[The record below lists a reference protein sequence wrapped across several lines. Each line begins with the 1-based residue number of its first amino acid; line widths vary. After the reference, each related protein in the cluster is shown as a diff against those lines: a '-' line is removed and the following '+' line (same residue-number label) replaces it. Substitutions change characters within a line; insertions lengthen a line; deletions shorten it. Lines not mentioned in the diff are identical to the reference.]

1 MDIIKQISEELN
13 IDYKVVTNTVELLD
27 QGATI
32 PFIARYRKEVTNG
45 LLDTQLRDLLSR
57 LEYLR
62 KLEDRKQTVID
73 TITKLEKLTPELK
86 EKIDN
91 CLTLT
96 ELEDIYRPYKPK
108 KQTRGQI
115 AIKKGLQPL
124 ANFIKKDTS
133 NTLQKEASTY
143 INKEKGVESIEDAI
157 KGACD
162 IIAEEISDNTNYR
175 IYLKDII
182 LKSGILEAKLTKN
195 KTSDVYDNY
204 ANFSRLI
211 KLVKPHQVLA
221 IFRGEKQKCL
231 SKDIIIDEEKFLN
244 HIYNFEAPYKTPYED
259 LFKEVIKDSY
269 TRLIKP
275 SVDNDIYNQLFEQ
288 AEDNS
293 IITFKCNLENL
304 LMQAP
309 LKSCNVMGFDP
320 GYVNGCK
327 IALVDS
333 LSNVLY
339 TTKTYVTVSK
349 KSEEIEK
356 EALRLKTLIKKF
368 DIKYIAL
375 GNGTASRESEK
386 FLKEKVIN
394 DTSCQVVIVSEAGAS
409 IYSASKLGV
418 EEFPDFDV
426 ALRSAVS
433 IARRLIDPLSE
444 LVKIDPESIGV
455 GQYQHDINQTKLKE
469 ALYGVVE
476 DVVNRVGVDLNYASY
491 SLLSYVSGIGSS
503 LAKNIVDYR
512 KENGRFNSRND
523 LLKVS
528 KFGPKAF
535 KNAAGFLRIKD
546 GSNFLDSTSIHPESY
561 TLTKSLLK
569 LYDIKDLNQA
579 KEKLSTLSDSQI
591 EGLASKLNTSFIV
604 LKDIINDLLKPGL
617 DPRSQVKVAKL
628 DSSITSIDDLKEGMI
643 LEGTIRNVS
652 DFGCFVDI
660 GLHEDGLVHISEVS
674 KNYVKNINDVVS
686 IGDIIKVKVISID
699 KQRKRIGLSIKQ
711 VQ

>member
-13 IDYKVVTNTVELLD
+13 IDYKVVTSTVELLD

-73 TITKLEKLTPELK
+73 TITKLEKLTPDLK
-86 EKIDN
+86 EKIDA

-115 AIKKGLQPL
+115 AIKKGLKPL
-124 ANFIKKDTS
+124 ADFIRNDTS
-133 NTLQKEASTY
+133 NTLNQEASKY
-143 INKEKGVESIEDAI
+143 INKENGIESSEDAI
-157 KGACD
+157 KGALD

-182 LKSGILEAKLTKN
+182 LKSGLLEAKLTKN

-204 ANFSRLI
+204 ANFSKLV

-221 IFRGEKQKCL
+221 IFRGENQKCL

-244 HIYNFEAPYKTPYED
+244 HIYMFETNKNTPYQE
-259 LFKEVIKDSY
+259 LFKQVIKDSY

-293 IITFKCNLENL
+293 IVTFKRNLENL

-309 LKSCNVMGFDP
+309 LKSCSVLGFDP

-327 IALVDS
+327 IAIVDS

-339 TTKTYVTVSK
+339 TTKTYITVTK
-349 KSEEIEK
+349 EQEKIES
-356 EALRLKTLIKKF
+356 EALRLKNLIKKF
-368 DIKYIAL
+368 DVKYIAL

-386 FLKEKVIN
+386 FLKEKVVN
-394 DTSCQVVIVSEAGAS
+394 NTSCQVVIVSEAGAS
-409 IYSASKLGV
+409 IYSASKLGI

-444 LVKIDPESIGV
+444 LVKIEPDGIGV

-491 SLLSYVSGIGSS
+491 SLLSYVSGIGPS

-512 KENGRFNSRND
+512 KENGRFNSRSD

-546 GSNFLDSTSIHPESY
+546 GTNFLDSTSIHPESY
-561 TLTKSLLK
+561 NLTKSLLK
-569 LYDIKDLNQA
+569 LYDIKDLAQA
-579 KEKLSTLSDSQI
+579 KEKLNNIGDSKI
-591 EGLASKLNTSFIV
+591 EELASKLNTSFIV

-617 DPRSQVKVAKL
+617 DPRSEVKVAKL

-660 GLHEDGLVHISEVS
+660 GLHEDGLVHISEIS
-674 KNYVKNINDVVS
+674 KSYVKNINDVVS

-711 VQ
+711 V

>member
-13 IDYKVVTNTVELLD
+13 IDYKVVTSTVELLD

-73 TITKLEKLTPELK
+73 TITKLEKLTPDLK
-86 EKIDN
+86 EKIDA

-115 AIKKGLQPL
+115 AIKKGLKPL
-124 ANFIKKDTS
+124 ADFIRNDTS
-133 NTLQKEASTY
+133 NTLNQEASKY
-143 INKEKGVESIEDAI
+143 INKENGIESSEDAI
-157 KGACD
+157 KGALD

-182 LKSGILEAKLTKN
+182 LKSGLLEAKLTKN

-204 ANFSRLI
+204 ANFSKLV

-221 IFRGEKQKCL
+221 IFRGENQKCL

-244 HIYNFEAPYKTPYED
+244 HIYMFETNKNTPYQE
-259 LFKEVIKDSY
+259 LFKQVIKDSY

-293 IITFKCNLENL
+293 IITFKRNLENL

-309 LKSCNVMGFDP
+309 LKSCSVLGFDP

-327 IALVDS
+327 IAIVDS

-339 TTKTYVTVSK
+339 TTKTYITVTK
-349 KSEEIEK
+349 EQEKIES
-356 EALRLKTLIKKF
+356 EALRLKNLIKKF
-368 DIKYIAL
+368 DVKYIAL

-386 FLKEKVIN
+386 FLKEKVVN
-394 DTSCQVVIVSEAGAS
+394 NTSCQVVIVSEAGAS
-409 IYSASKLGV
+409 IYSASKLGI

-444 LVKIDPESIGV
+444 LVKIEPDGIGV

-491 SLLSYVSGIGSS
+491 SLLSYVSGIGPS

-546 GSNFLDSTSIHPESY
+546 GTNFLDSTSIHPESY
-561 TLTKSLLK
+561 NLTKSLLK
-569 LYDIKDLNQA
+569 LYDIKDLAQA
-579 KEKLSTLSDSQI
+579 KEKLNNIGDSKI
-591 EGLASKLNTSFIV
+591 EELAIKLNTSFIV

-617 DPRSQVKVAKL
+617 DPRSEVKVAKL

-660 GLHEDGLVHISEVS
+660 GLHEDGLVHISEIS
-674 KNYVKNINDVVS
+674 KSYVKNINDVVS

-711 VQ
+711 V

>member
-13 IDYKVVTNTVELLD
+13 IDYKVVTSTVELLD

-73 TITKLEKLTPELK
+73 TITKLEKLTPDLK
-86 EKIDN
+86 EKIDA
-91 CLTLT
+91 CLTLS

-115 AIKKGLQPL
+115 AIKKGLKPL
-124 ANFIKKDTS
+124 ADFIRNDTS
-133 NTLQKEASTY
+133 NTLNQEASKY
-143 INKEKGVESIEDAI
+143 INKENGIESSEDAI
-157 KGACD
+157 KGALD

-182 LKSGILEAKLTKN
+182 LKSGLLEAKLTKN

-204 ANFSRLI
+204 ANFSKLV

-221 IFRGEKQKCL
+221 IFRGENQKCL

-244 HIYNFEAPYKTPYED
+244 HIYMFETNKNTPYQE
-259 LFKEVIKDSY
+259 LFKQVIKDSY

-293 IITFKCNLENL
+293 IVTFKRNLENL

-309 LKSCNVMGFDP
+309 LKSCSVLGFDP

-327 IALVDS
+327 IAIVDS

-339 TTKTYVTVSK
+339 TTKTYITVTK
-349 KSEEIEK
+349 EQEKIES
-356 EALRLKTLIKKF
+356 EALRLKNLIKKF
-368 DIKYIAL
+368 DVKYIAL

-386 FLKEKVIN
+386 FLKEKVVN
-394 DTSCQVVIVSEAGAS
+394 NTSCQVVIVSEAGAS
-409 IYSASKLGV
+409 IYSASKLGI

-444 LVKIDPESIGV
+444 LVKIEPDGIGV

-491 SLLSYVSGIGSS
+491 SLLSYVSGIGPS

-546 GSNFLDSTSIHPESY
+546 GTNFLDSTSIHPESY
-561 TLTKSLLK
+561 NLTKSLLK
-569 LYDIKDLNQA
+569 LYDIKDLAQA
-579 KEKLSTLSDSQI
+579 KEKLNNIGDSKI
-591 EGLASKLNTSFIV
+591 EELATKLNTSFIV

-617 DPRSQVKVAKL
+617 DPRSEVKVAKL

-660 GLHEDGLVHISEVS
+660 GLHEDGLVHISEIS
-674 KNYVKNINDVVS
+674 KSYVKNINDVVS

-711 VQ
+711 V

>member
-13 IDYKVVTNTVELLD
+13 IEYKVVEATIEMLD

-73 TITKLEKLTPELK
+73 TITKLEKLTPDLQI
-86 EKIDN
+86 KIEA

-115 AIKKGLQPL
+115 AIKKGLKPL
-124 ANFIKKDTS
+124 ADFIRIDTS
-133 NTLQKEASTY
+133 NTLNEEASKY
-143 INKEKGVESIEDAI
+143 INKENGVEKSEDAI
-157 KGACD
+157 KGALD

-175 IYLKDII
+175 VYLKDII
-182 LKSGILEAKLTKN
+182 LKSGLLQVQLTKN

-204 ANFSRLI
+204 ANFSRLVR
-211 KLVKPHQVLA
+211 LVKPHQVLA
-221 IFRGEKQKCL
+221 IFRGENQKCL
-231 SKDIIIDEEKFLN
+231 SKEIVIDEEKFLN
-244 HIYNFEAPYKTPYED
+244 HIYLFEANKNTPYVD
-259 LFKEVIKDSY
+259 LFKQVIKDSY

-275 SVDNDIYNQLFEQ
+275 SVDNDIYNQLFEK

-293 IITFKCNLENL
+293 IVTFKCNLENL

-309 LKSCNVMGFDP
+309 LKSCSVLGFDP

-327 IALVDS
+327 IAIVDS

-339 TTKTYVTVSK
+339 TTKTYITVSK
-349 KSEEIEK
+349 EQEKIESEASRIK
-356 EALRLKTLIKKF
+356 NLIKKF
-368 DIKYIAL
+368 DVKYIAL

-386 FLKEKVIN
+386 FLKEKVVK
-394 DTSCQVVIVSEAGAS
+394 DTNCQVVIVSEAGAS

-444 LVKIDPESIGV
+444 LVKIEPEGIGV

-491 SLLSYVSGIGSS
+491 SLLSYVSGIGPS

-523 LLKVS
+523 LLKVN

-546 GSNFLDSTSIHPESY
+546 GTNFLDSTSIHPESY
-561 TLTKSLLK
+561 DLCKSLLK
-569 LYDIKDLNQA
+569 LFDIKDLTQA
-579 KEKLSTLSDSQI
+579 KEKLNNINDSQI
-591 EGLASKLNTSFIV
+591 EQLASKLNTSFIV

-617 DPRSQVKVAKL
+617 DPRSEVKVAKL
-628 DSSITSIDDLKEGMI
+628 DSSITSIDDLKEGMV

-660 GLHEDGLVHISEVS
+660 GLHEDGLVHISEIS
-674 KNYVKNINDVVS
+674 KSFVKNINDVVS
-686 IGDIIKVKVISID
+686 IGDIIKVKVILID

-711 VQ
+711 VN

>member
-13 IDYKVVTNTVELLD
+13 IDYKVVTSTVELLD

-73 TITKLEKLTPELK
+73 TITKLEKLTPDLK
-86 EKIDN
+86 EKIDA

-115 AIKKGLQPL
+115 AIKKGLKPL
-124 ANFIKKDTS
+124 ADFIRNDTS
-133 NTLQKEASTY
+133 NTLNQEASKY
-143 INKEKGVESIEDAI
+143 INKENGIESSEDAI
-157 KGACD
+157 KGALD

-182 LKSGILEAKLTKN
+182 LKSGLLEAKLTKN

-204 ANFSRLI
+204 ANFSKLV

-221 IFRGEKQKCL
+221 IFRGENQKCL

-244 HIYNFEAPYKTPYED
+244 HIYMFETNKNTPYQE
-259 LFKEVIKDSY
+259 LFKQVIKDSY

-293 IITFKCNLENL
+293 IVTFKRNLENL

-309 LKSCNVMGFDP
+309 LKSCSVLGFDP

-327 IALVDS
+327 IAIVDS

-339 TTKTYVTVSK
+339 TTKTYIIVTK
-349 KSEEIEK
+349 EQEKIES
-356 EALRLKTLIKKF
+356 EALRLKNLIKKF
-368 DIKYIAL
+368 DVKYIAL

-386 FLKEKVIN
+386 FLKEKVVN
-394 DTSCQVVIVSEAGAS
+394 NTSCQVVIVSEAGAS
-409 IYSASKLGV
+409 IYSASKLGI

-444 LVKIDPESIGV
+444 LVKIEPDGIGV

-491 SLLSYVSGIGSS
+491 SLLSYVSGIGPS

-512 KENGRFNSRND
+512 KENGRFNSRSD

-546 GSNFLDSTSIHPESY
+546 GTNFLDSTSIHPESY
-561 TLTKSLLK
+561 NLTKSLLK
-569 LYDIKDLNQA
+569 LYDIKDLAQA
-579 KEKLSTLSDSQI
+579 KEKLNNIGDSKI
-591 EGLASKLNTSFIV
+591 EELATKLNTSFIV

-617 DPRSQVKVAKL
+617 DPRSEVKVAKL

-660 GLHEDGLVHISEVS
+660 GLHEDGLVHISEIS
-674 KNYVKNINDVVS
+674 KSYVKNINDVVS

-711 VQ
+711 V

>member
-13 IDYKVVTNTVELLD
+13 IDYKVVTSTVELLD

-73 TITKLEKLTPELK
+73 TITKLEKLTPDLK
-86 EKIDN
+86 EKIDA

-115 AIKKGLQPL
+115 AIKKGLKPL
-124 ANFIKKDTS
+124 ADFIRNDTS
-133 NTLQKEASTY
+133 NTLNQEASKY
-143 INKEKGVESIEDAI
+143 INKENGIESSEDAI
-157 KGACD
+157 KGALD

-182 LKSGILEAKLTKN
+182 LKSGLLEAKLTKN

-204 ANFSRLI
+204 ANFSKLV

-221 IFRGEKQKCL
+221 IFRGENQKCL

-244 HIYNFEAPYKTPYED
+244 HIYMFETNKNTPYQE
-259 LFKEVIKDSY
+259 LFKQVIKDSY

-293 IITFKCNLENL
+293 IVTFKRNLENL

-309 LKSCNVMGFDP
+309 LKSCSVLGFDP

-327 IALVDS
+327 IAIVDS

-339 TTKTYVTVSK
+339 TTKTYITVTK
-349 KSEEIEK
+349 EQEKIES
-356 EALRLKTLIKKF
+356 EALRLKNLIKKF
-368 DIKYIAL
+368 DVKYIAL

-386 FLKEKVIN
+386 FLKEKVVN
-394 DTSCQVVIVSEAGAS
+394 NTSCQVVIVSEAGAS
-409 IYSASKLGV
+409 IYSASKLGI

-444 LVKIDPESIGV
+444 LVKIEPDGIGV

-491 SLLSYVSGIGSS
+491 SLLSYVSGIGPS

-512 KENGRFNSRND
+512 KENGRFNSRSD

-546 GSNFLDSTSIHPESY
+546 GTNFLDSTSIHPESY
-561 TLTKSLLK
+561 NLTKSLLK
-569 LYDIKDLNQA
+569 LYDIKDLAQA
-579 KEKLSTLSDSQI
+579 KEKLNNIGDSKI
-591 EGLASKLNTSFIV
+591 EELATKLNTSFIV

-617 DPRSQVKVAKL
+617 DPRSEVKVAKL

-660 GLHEDGLVHISEVS
+660 GLHEDGLVHISEIS
-674 KNYVKNINDVVS
+674 KSYVKNINDVVS

-711 VQ
+711 V

>member
-491 SLLSYVSGIGSS
+491 SLLSYVSGIGPS

-561 TLTKSLLK
+561 TLTKTLLK

-660 GLHEDGLVHISEVS
+660 GLHEDGLVHISEIS

>member
-1 MDIIKQISEELN
+1 MNINKQISEELN
-13 IDYKVVTNTVELLD
+13 IPLEVVNNTIELLD
-27 QGATI
+27 QGSTI

-45 LLDTQLRDLLSR
+45 LLDTQIRDLATR

-86 EKIDN
+86 QKIED

-96 ELEDIYRPYKPK
+96 ELEDLYRPYKPK
-108 KQTRGQI
+108 KQTRGQL
-115 AIKKGLQPL
+115 AIKKGLQGL
-124 ANFIKKDTS
+124 ANFIKEDTS
-133 NTLQKEASTY
+133 NTLEKEASKY
-143 INKEKGVESIEDAI
+143 INKEKGVEDIKQAI
-157 KGACD
+157 DGAKD

-182 LKSGILEAKLTKN
+182 LKSGILQVTLSKN
-195 KTSDVYDNY
+195 KTSDLYDNY
-204 ANFSRLI
+204 ENFSRLV

-231 SKDIIIDEEKFLN
+231 VKDIIINEEVFLN
-244 HIYNFEAPYKTPYED
+244 HIANFEIPYKSPYEE
-259 LFKEVIKDSY
+259 LFNQIIKDSY
-269 TRLIKP
+269 TRLIKQ
-275 SVDNDIYNQLFEQ
+275 SVDNDIYNQMFEQ

-309 LKSCNVMGFDP
+309 LKSCNVLGFDP
-320 GYVNGCK
+320 GYTNGCK
-327 IALVDS
+327 IAIVDE

-339 TTKTYVTVSK
+339 TTKTYVTVTK
-349 KSEEIEK
+349 KEEELVK
-356 EALRLKTLIKKF
+356 EATRLATLIKKF
-368 DIKYIAL
+368 NVKYIAL

-386 FLKEKVIN
+386 FLKERVVKGLE
-394 DTSCQVVIVSEAGAS
+394 CQVVIVSEAGAS
-409 IYSASKLGV
+409 IYSASKLGI

-491 SLLSYVSGIGSS
+491 SLLSYISGIGTS

-512 KENGRFNSRND
+512 KANGRFNSRKD
-523 LLKVS
+523 LLKVN

-546 GSNFLDSTSIHPESY
+546 GTNFLDATSIHPESY
-561 TLTKSLLK
+561 DIANKLLK
-569 LYDIKDLNQA
+569 LYDIKNLEQA
-579 KEKLSTLSDSQI
+579 KEKLNNIDDKQI
-591 EGLASKLNTSFIV
+591 EGLAIKLDTTFIT

-617 DPRSQVKVAKL
+617 DPRNQVKVAKL
-628 DSSITSIDDLKEGMI
+628 DSSITSIDDLKIGMI

-660 GLHEDGLVHISEVS
+660 GLHEDGLVHISEIS
-674 KNYVKNINDVVS
+674 KTFVKNINDVVS

-711 VQ
+711 V

>member
-124 ANFIKKDTS
+124 ANFIKEDTS

-231 SKDIIIDEEKFLN
+231 TKDIIIDEEKFLN

-491 SLLSYVSGIGSS
+491 SLLSYVSGIGPS

-579 KEKLSTLSDSQI
+579 KEKLSTLNDSQI
-591 EGLASKLNTSFIV
+591 EGLASKLDTSFIL

-660 GLHEDGLVHISEVS
+660 GLHEDGLVHISEIS